1 MLAEQHW
8 NCPRER
14 AWILKKL
21 GHQEAEKCDR
31 FMTNGRKGGG
41 MSGELG
47 GNRKWQFK
55 RVMEDH
61 NKELKQLENFE
72 VKQQNE
78 VVWLGSK
85 IINLADW

>member
-1 MLAEQHW
+1 
-8 NCPRER
+8 
-14 AWILKKL
+14 
-21 GHQEAEKCDR
+21 
-31 FMTNGRKGGG
+31 MTNGRKGGG

-78 VVWLGSK
+78 VV
-85 IINLADW
+85 